1 MRNMSALAVSATDL
15 EHLPLASDEAPNFFV
30 ALCKPLP
37 FLLTGGG
44 DARLLLD
51 RTTGANVYGCRA
63 VPREQALAFSSS
75 TATSISERAYR
86 RVENARHE
94 LVRQSIATD
103 PLEAFD
109 AQIERMR
116 NKLIACLDL
125 SDTETDIVFSPSG
138 TDSQL
143 HALLLSGHLMGGPI
157 ASVVVGADQT
167 GSGTTH
173 TARGRHFSHC
183 TAQGKT
189 VTKGASIAGASQEF
203 ASIPVSLFAEDGAR
217 RSERGID
224 NAVIAAVDEQIA
236 LGRKVILQTMDSSKL
251 GWRAPSDACLREIRA
266 RWPHDVQIVVD
277 ACQMRIGRPRL
288 REYLE
293 RGYIVLL
300 TGSKFFTGP
309 AFSGASLWPQS
320 LNARIAA
327 ADAAPDGLADYATS
341 FDLPPR
347 WHRMRAALPSMPN
360 YGQWLRWE
368 AALEE
373 MRAYYALSQT
383 YRSTA
388 LKRLGDAVSGAIAA
402 SPVLELLPAQGH
414 GDGFDEDLPATIFAF
429 FVKRD
434 GVRLDLDAMTRIYRA
449 LNRDL
454 ALPSGGAERELAAT
468 PCHIGQ
474 PVALAAGTILRI
486 AVGAR
491 LVSDAWSPDDET
503 TDANLRAIADQ
514 ATTIVKKIELILDA
528 HLERAV

>member
-1 MRNMSALAVSATDL
+1 MRNISALAVAAADL
-15 EHLPLASDEAPNFFV
+15 ERLPLAGDAAPNFFV
-30 ALCKPLP
+30 ALCKPLH

-51 RTTGANVYGCRA
+51 RATGANVYGCRA

-75 TATSISERAYR
+75 TATSISHRSYR
-86 RVENARHE
+86 RANHARDE
-94 LVRQSIATD
+94 LMRQSIATKPD
-103 PLEAFD
+103 EAFD

-116 NKLIACLDL
+116 NKLAACLDL
-125 SDTETDIVFSPSG
+125 GETDIVFSPSG

-143 HALLLSGHLMGGPI
+143 HALLLAGHLMGGSI

-167 GSGTTH
+167 GSGTAH
-173 TARGRHFSHC
+173 TARARHFSHC

-189 VTKGASIAGASQEF
+189 VTKGESIANTSQEF
-203 ASIPVSLFAEDGAR
+203 ASIPVSLFAEDGAP

-251 GWRAPSDACLREIRA
+251 GWRAPTDACLREIRA

-309 AFSGASLWPQS
+309 AFSGASLWPHS
-320 LNARIAA
+320 LSARIAA
-327 ADAAPDGLADYATS
+327 ADTAPDGLADYATS

-347 WHRMRAALPSMPN
+347 WHRMRDALPPVPN

-388 LKRLGDAVSGAIAA
+388 LKHLGDAVSCAIAA
-402 SPVLELLPAQGH
+402 SPVLELLPAQSH

-434 GVRLDLDAMTRIYRA
+434 GVRLELDAMTRIYRA

-454 ALPSGGAERELAAT
+454 ALPDGTAERELAAT
-468 PCHIGQ
+468 LCHIGQ

-491 LVSDAWSPDDET
+491 LVTDAWSPDDET
-503 TDANLRAIADQ
+503 TDANLRAIAEQ
-514 ATTIVKKIELILDA
+514 AATVVKKIELILDA
-528 HLERAV
+528 HLERAT